1 MWVNGWIFSKRRDA
15 FIVKSPVIKKFL
27 TKIWDLQKMY
37 PHLGVE
43 SANVTTN
50 DVAYSYDAI
59 LLNIPDII
67 DADVEREL
75 TCFVRMFEKAEDEQR
90 KMEEEEKRVEMERLD
105 TAKKKNDVVQ
115 AVISRV
121 HDSKVEC
128 PE

>member
-1 MWVNGWIFSKRRDA
+1 M
-15 FIVKSPVIKKFL
+15 KSPVIKKFL
-27 TKIWDLQKMY
+27 TNIWDLQKMY